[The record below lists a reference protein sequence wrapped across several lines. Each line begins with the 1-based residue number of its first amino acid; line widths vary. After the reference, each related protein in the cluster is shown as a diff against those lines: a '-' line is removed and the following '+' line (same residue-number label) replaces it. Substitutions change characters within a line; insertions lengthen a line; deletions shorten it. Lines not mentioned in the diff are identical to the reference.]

1 MLCSPA
7 IQGEGPLL
15 ISDLC
20 ANVSQVPGIRAV
32 STVAG
37 KTRRAFTLYHR
48 WIGNLIKEGE
58 IGEGDKSYVNNI
70 SRWAKSSLR
79 RSFKM
84 K

>member
-1 MLCSPA
+1 M
-7 IQGEGPLL
+7 
-15 ISDLC
+15 
-20 ANVSQVPGIRAV
+20 